1 MVVDAA
7 GGSLGL
13 QDLGPLESAVAQP
26 QATLE
31 GCPLYPDVNSMAA
44 ALGYSIVA
52 NHPFIDGNK
61 RAGHAAV
68 ETCLWLNGGEL
79 DAPLDEQEAVML
91 AVAAGSLDREGLAAW
106 LATRVSPRQQS

>member
-13 QDLGPLESAVAQP
+13 RDLGALESAVAQP
-26 QATLE
+26 QATFE
-31 GCPLYPDVNSMAA
+31 GRPLYPDVNSMAA

-61 RAGHAAV
+61 RAGHAAMEPGTRSLLV
-68 ETCLWLNGGEL
+68 
-79 DAPLDEQEAVML
+79 DAT
-91 AVAAGSLDREGLAAW
+91 DRFRGIE
-106 LATRVSPRQQS
+106 